1 MILIPAIDLR
11 EGRVVRLSQG
21 DYERETRYPTDAVDL
36 ARRYAS
42 AGARWIHIVDLD
54 GARSGNERNLDAIAS
69 ICEAVDV
76 PIQTGGGVRCLEDI
90 ELRLDRGAK
99 RIVIGSLCIHQPD
112 AVCAWLDTLGGEV
125 IVAGL
130 DVARSPDG
138 QWIPK
143 AAGWTESG
151 DMDLFSL
158 LGRLSDA
165 GLEHLLCTDIERD
178 GMLSG
183 PSTELYRSIMERFA
197 HIHLQASGGIAA
209 PSDLDE
215 VAGSGARSAIVGR
228 ALLEGRLDFSE
239 IGRWSR

>member
-21 DYERETRYPTDAVDL
+21 DYDRETHYPTDPVAL
-36 ARRYAS
+36 ARRYAA

-54 GARSGNERNLDAIAS
+54 GARSGNENNLDSIAR
-69 ICEAVDV
+69 ICDAVDV
-76 PIQTGGGVRCLEDI
+76 PVQTGGGVRCLEDV
-90 ELRLDRGAK
+90 ELRLERGAK
-99 RIVIGSLCIHQPD
+99 RVVLGSLCVRQPGT
-112 AVCAWLDTLGGEV
+112 VCAWLDTLGGET

-130 DVARSPDG
+130 DVARTLDG
-138 QWIPK
+138 QWIPR

-151 DMDLFSL
+151 DLDLFSL
-158 LGRLSDA
+158 LSLLGDA

-183 PSTELYRSIMERFA
+183 PSTALYRSITERFA
-197 HIHLQASGGIAA
+197 HIQLQASGGIAG
-209 PSDLDE
+209 PSDLE
-215 VAGSGARSAIVGR
+215 EAAGSGASSAIVGR
-228 ALLEGRLDFSE
+228 ALLEGRMDFDE